1 MISDTTKK
9 IVEAAILAD
18 AGVTTED
25 KSRIRSALNGT
36 VERQRMMTPKEAMEL
51 LGGITRRTLFEYE
64 KRGWLR
70 AVHIG
75 QRKVRFPASEVER
88 LAYEGMKQEA

>member
-1 MISDTTKK
+1 MISDTIKK
-9 IVEAAILAD
+9 IVEAAISTDTQLTAEERN
-18 AGVTTED
+18 GF
-25 KSRIRSALNGT
+25 RSLINGT
-36 VERQRMMTPKEAMEL
+36 TQRQRMLTPKEAMEL

>member
-1 MISDTTKK
+1 MISDATKK

-18 AGVTTED
+18 TGVTTED

-36 VERQRMMTPKEAMEL
+36 VERQRMLTPKEAMEL
-51 LGGITRRTLFEYE
+51 LGGITRRTLFQYE
-64 KRGWLR
+64 RRGLIHGVR
-70 AVHIG
+70 HS
-75 QRKVRFPASEVER
+75 QRYVRFPASEVER